1 MDWLQLL
8 YDICE
13 KCLIP
18 LLGIL
23 IGYIIKFVNSKEVEV
38 NNKIENDTANKYVS
52 MVAETVRDCVRATTQ
67 TYVDSLKA
75 AGSFD
80 GEAQKEAFKKSYEAV
95 VSILTDDVK
104 AYIAE
109 AYGDITTYLTSKI
122 EAEVKLQ
129 KIFE

>member
-13 KCLIP
+13 VCLIP

-23 IGYIIKFVNSKEVEV
+23 TGYVIKFVNSKEVEV
-38 NNKIENDTANKYVS
+38 NNKIENDIANKYIS

-95 VSILTDDVK
+95 VDLLTDDVK

-122 EAEVKLQ
+122 EAEVKIQ
-129 KIFE
+129 KIYE

>member
-8 YDICE
+8 YDIC
-13 KCLIP
+13 KVCLIP
-18 LLGIL
+18 LLGVL
-23 IGYIIKFVNSKEVEV
+23 TTYVIKFINSKEVEV
-38 NNKIENDTANKYVS
+38 NNKIENDIANKYIS

-75 AGSFD
+75 TGSFD
-80 GEAQKEAFKKSYEAV
+80 DEAQKEAFKKSYKAV
-95 VSILTDDVK
+95 VGLLTDDVK

-122 EAEVKLQ
+122 EAEVKIQ
-129 KIFE
+129 KIYG